1 MPVFARSLRL
11 VAAAA
16 LLAWAGCAST
26 TDSSA
31 QIRWRRVSDHPG
43 ERISFAD
50 ARERCNQQV
59 QAPRHGPG
67 SQARTAGFAVQYA
80 NCMRGEGWEPT
91 QEAPSGQ

>member
-16 LLAWAGCAST
+16 LLTWAGCTST

-31 QIRWRRVSDHPG
+31 QIRWRRVPDHPG

-59 QAPRHGPG
+59 EAPLLGPG
-67 SQARTAGFAVQYA
+67 TQASTAGFAVQYV
-80 NCMRGEGWEPT
+80 NCMQEHGWDPT
-91 QEAPSGQ
+91 QEAPPEQ